1 MPRWQWKE
9 WERFIDWMAL
19 NGINMPLAI
28 TGQEAVWYK
37 VWSKMG
43 MSDIEIRSYFT
54 GPPYL
59 PWHRVTIRAV
69 IQEKASIHSRFRN
82 DLLTNHRQF
91 FRNFNGYIRIP
102 RHRSET
108 VVFQVMVQPH

>member
-1 MPRWQWKE
+1 MCIRDRPWWQWKE

-54 GPPYL
+54 EMCIRDSPYISVQKIML
-59 PWHRVTIRAV
+59 PHPVKEHERRAMLEEMCIRDR
-69 IQEKASIHSRFRN
+69 HS
-82 DLLTNHRQF
+82 
-91 FRNFNGYIRIP
+91 G
-102 RHRSET
+102 E
-108 VVFQVMVQPH
+108 V